1 MQQARSSFING
12 LRSVA
17 GSIFNM
23 PNEYFMSKYDRK
35 SVPQVTDLIGWEAG
49 KGKAFD
55 VFKAPILYPDTVV
68 NEKRV
73 FKNWL
78 VLAKVKAG

>member
-1 MQQARSSFING
+1 MQQAQLSFING
-12 LRSVA
+12 LCSVA

-23 PNEYFMSKYDRK
+23 LNEYFVSKYNRK

-49 KGKAFD
+49 KGKVFN
-55 VFKAPILYPDTVV
+55 VFKAPILYSDNVV

-78 VLAKVKAG
+78 VLAKVRAS